1 MRGKHVTKPI
11 ERVLEEARELAGDG
25 VRELILVAQDMTYY
39 GVDLYGR
46 PRLAEL
52 LRELDQI
59 EELDWIRILYNYPSY
74 FTDELYEVLA
84 SARRIIPYLDM
95 PLQHINDRLLKMM
108 NRRHTL
114 AETEA
119 IIDRLRITIPGLV
132 LRTTLIVGFPGETEA
147 EFAELL
153 DFVGQTRFERLGVF
167 AYSFEPDTPAAKLP
181 DHLPEDLKQAR
192 RERVMAVQQLIA
204 ESFNRTLV
212 DRTLDVL
219 IDARAG
225 A

>member
-1 MRGKHVTKPI
+1 
-11 ERVLEEARELAGDG
+11 
-25 VRELILVAQDMTYY
+25 
-39 GVDLYGR
+39 
-46 PRLAEL
+46 
-52 LRELDQI
+52 
-59 EELDWIRILYNYPSY
+59 
-74 FTDELYEVLA
+74 
-84 SARRIIPYLDM
+84 M

-108 NRRHTL
+108 NRRHTR

-119 IIDRLRITIPGLV
+119 IIDRLRATMPGLV

-153 DFVGQTRFERLGVF
+153 DFVAQTRFERLGVF

-181 DHLPEDLKQAR
+181 DHLPEDVKQER
-192 RERVMAVQQLIA
+192 RERVMAVQQPIA

-219 IDARAG
+219 IDARAPG
-225 A
+225 RRTSGWAGPTPTPPTWTD